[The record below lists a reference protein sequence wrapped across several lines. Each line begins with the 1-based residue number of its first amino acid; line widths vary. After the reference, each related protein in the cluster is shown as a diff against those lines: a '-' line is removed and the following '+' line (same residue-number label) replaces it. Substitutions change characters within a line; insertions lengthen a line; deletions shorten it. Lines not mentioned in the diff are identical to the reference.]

1 MKFIGDTTA
10 LFGTSGIRGKPN
22 EDFYPDFYLHI
33 ALAIGSILGGRRFA
47 IANDGRKTAAMLLGA
62 IASGLTATGH
72 DVVDLGVLPT
82 PALQYYCKTNRIPG
96 IIVTASHNPKEY
108 NGIKVISD
116 NGMDATPDVQEKIES
131 LYSGSN
137 YLERGGNAKTKIK
150 YAKWNEA
157 GRVISDYGAKEAY
170 ISAIAGMV
178 DSNAIRS
185 RGLAVLCDCSNGA
198 TYETTPMLLREL
210 GIRVIALNSTLDG
223 TFPAHSP
230 EPTRENIKSTIEAA
244 KDHSVDFA
252 VVHDSDGDRVIFVSP
267 DGKYLDGNYSLAIIA
282 KNRLRRGDN
291 VVVPVS
297 TSDIFIDTAKRI
309 GAKIYLTKVGAP
321 VVARKAIELK
331 ARLAGEESG
340 GIIFPEHQYC
350 KDGAMGLAL
359 FAEAVAKYGLG
370 NLLKSLPDLY
380 YSTDKVHTDK
390 SFDSIKKAVLER
402 KHRDQDFTDGVKVY
416 LNDTDWVML
425 RPSGTEPVVRIYVQ
439 ANSREAGER
448 IMEEYKSIAAD

>member
-1 MKFIGDTTA
+1 MV

-22 EDFYPDFYLHI
+22 EDHYPDFYLHI

-47 IANDGRKTAAMLLGA
+47 IANDGRKTATMLWSA
-62 IASGLTATGH
+62 IISGLTATGH

-82 PALQYYCKTNRIPG
+82 PALQYYCKTNRVPG

-108 NGIKVISD
+108 NGIKVMGD
-116 NGMDATPDVQEKIES
+116 NGMDATPDIQKKIEE
-131 LYSGSN
+131 LYFDSN
-137 YLERGGNAKTKIK
+137 YSERGGNSKTKIK
-150 YAKWNEA
+150 YARWDEV
-157 GRVISDYGAKEAY
+157 GRVISGYGAKEAY
-170 ISAIAGMV
+170 VSAIVGMV
-178 DSNAIRS
+178 DSNAIRNK
-185 RGLAVLCDCSNGA
+185 GLTVLCDCSNGA
-198 TYETTPMLLREL
+198 TYETTPMLLGGL
-210 GIRVIALNSTLDG
+210 GIRAIALNSTLDG

-230 EPTRENIKSTIEAA
+230 EPSRENIKNTIEAA
-244 KDHSVDFA
+244 KAHNVDFA
-252 VVHDSDGDRVIFVSP
+252 IVHDSDGDRAMFISP

-282 KNRLRRGDN
+282 KSRLRKGDN

-370 NLLKSLPDLY
+370 KLLKSLPDLY
-380 YSTDKVHTDK
+380 YATDKVRTGK
-390 SFDSIKKAVLER
+390 NFDSIKKAVLEK
-402 KHRDQDFTDGVKVY
+402 KHIRHDFTDGVKIY

-439 ANSREAGER
+439 ASSKASGEK
-448 IMEEYKSIAAD
+448 IMEEYKSIASD